1 VTAGLVVLGAVLVGV
16 IAAGLGWRRRD
27 GRLRASAG
35 QRLGESDL
43 GAPLGARAT
52 LVQFSSSFC
61 APCRATRHL
70 LADLAGRTDGVA
82 HIEIDVAARMDL
94 ARQLGILRTPT
105 VLVLGPQGQI
115 ARRASGLPRRADV
128 ESALALA
135 AGGALAPNTPGMGTK
150 PTRRIG
156 IDSRDEHA

>member
-1 VTAGLVVLGAVLVGV
+1 VTAGLIVLGIVLVGV

-27 GRLRASAG
+27 GRLRESAG
-35 QRLGESDL
+35 QWLGESDL
-43 GAPLGARAT
+43 GTPLGARAT

-70 LADLAGRTDGVA
+70 LADIAGRADGVT

-135 AGGALAPNTPGMGTK
+135 AGGMTARTPPRNGTK
-150 PTRRIG
+150 PTQRIG
-156 IDSRDEHA
+156 IDSRDERA